1 MPTWLDLHHIT
12 GEADWAV
19 EGSLYHDAPALSLPE
34 LEYLDPEVLETIDDC
49 NFLPDQIMVMD
60 AKELHKTWVIKSPL
74 FKDEAKCEGCYQ
86 FKILDIVCDCKKVK
100 CMPEL

>member
-1 MPTWLDLHHIT
+1 
-12 GEADWAV
+12 
-19 EGSLYHDAPALSLPE
+19 
-34 LEYLDPEVLETIDDC
+34 
-49 NFLPDQIMVMD
+49 MD

-100 CMPEL
+100 VSLNCRSFTVRRIVDQKMNLTIWQNVNERIQMKKKLTPSN